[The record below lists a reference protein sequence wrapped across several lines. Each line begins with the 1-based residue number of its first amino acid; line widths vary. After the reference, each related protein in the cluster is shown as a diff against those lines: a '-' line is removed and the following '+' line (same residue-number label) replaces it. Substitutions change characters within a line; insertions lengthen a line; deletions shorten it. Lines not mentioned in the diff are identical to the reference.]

1 MPKTLAQD
9 ALDKVS
15 FNKEHLAA
23 ERGAARGINIHFTYT
38 LRATT
43 CFGIRLHWRKGM

>member
-1 MPKTLAQD
+1 LIINTYALHKNSQGSLMPKTLAQD

-23 ERGAARGINIHFTYT
+23 ERGAARE
-38 LRATT
+38 
-43 CFGIRLHWRKGM
+43 

>member
-15 FNKEHLAA
+15 LNKEHLAA
-23 ERGAARGINIHFTYT
+23 ERGAARGANAHFTYMP
-38 LRATT
+38 RATA
-43 CFGIRLHWRKGM
+43 CFGIRLPW